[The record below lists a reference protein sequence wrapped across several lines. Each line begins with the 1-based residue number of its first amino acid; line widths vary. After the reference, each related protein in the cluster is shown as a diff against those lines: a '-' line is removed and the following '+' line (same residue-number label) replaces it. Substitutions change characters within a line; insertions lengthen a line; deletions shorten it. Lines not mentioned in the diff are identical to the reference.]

1 VKRKDVV
8 FVSDVMCAFFAALR
22 SGALLLLLNVL
33 LGPAVSFDGTIG
45 DAAVSGFLSLFDGV
59 ALSHRDLIDKA
70 YRGGAASVR
79 LLLVFDG
86 VAVNDAKAQLRPF
99 DRAHFVNV
107 IRALEVAHDAKDS
120 HLISQHLKGL
130 VGCVRLLST
139 SSGCN
144 VTGLV
149 AAHVAGIIGGA
160 SDVSVVGAT
169 DWIAKFEAEQK
180 VSSASADLLDKI
192 RVVRDAHV
200 DGAHA
205 VAVDDPHLERAT
217 QALASAE
224 VTVNAPKP
232 AKPRSSRKTAAAAAA
247 AQVDDGA
254 SASTAPRCNVE
265 VAILEARGEA
275 DFAVAGAAALLAQ
288 QKNTI
293 VGVVALDTDIVV
305 DLSLEALALSN
316 LENIYWLQTATHGL
330 HGVQLAALVADT
342 PAIHWVIA
350 AYVSGRDSSPRACT
364 MGFGVVLKCLAKL
377 PAGALDDVARDVKGG
392 ARLRDWLPAVLHN
405 VEPEVELTQAHLDA
419 FDKHEQARA
428 AARACGLR
436 GAEALLAG
444 TVASVNVD
452 QLRVALGQR
461 LPLLLGVF
469 ERYVV
474 TRAAGLQQPQQP
486 TWSIRHQKLGVG
498 AFERAS
504 HADLTHARAKV
515 LERKADDA
523 KAKATAKATADAKA
537 KAEAQLAREAKIAE
551 REAQTRLESDKRHAA
566 ARARAAPAP
575 VKVVF
580 DEEIAARRKRRSEKR
595 AQRAAEIKEL
605 VAEAQARKAK
615 ADDRARRRAEAEK
628 AEPIEVKAPKAEA
641 KAALPLKVSVL
652 NGGRGVAGEPTLFSV
667 EAPGSTAVP
676 FVRLLV
682 QVRRTG
688 GTLPLVADF
697 VGRSPLDRRA
707 GAAPSTQFA
716 LFSIILPPGEWSA
729 DVVYEGGYAASAYEG
744 GTLRREAVELRD
756 RLRAKAGPPIFGQSD
771 KFSVLPAD
779 LGNVYISTTSWPQLL
794 DDRTNKD
801 EFKAWRDENGTIG
814 AVRLGLGGA
823 GELRASA
830 AVFCRDSGANVSDL
844 YDLRVQAELVQRQR
858 RAPAAAAAAADD
870 DNDNASAG
878 EMDVDAD
885 TGAAAAA
892 TTAAT
897 SATAAAADADSR
909 AAETVTP
916 LTIVSAGAR
925 FRGEGRQF
933 ALRRSNVAVHGPCV
947 VRVVLT
953 ATAKAGEQAPV
964 TRTIEVPVAS
974 FCFGDDKQC
983 VLGDAVPVPPTD
995 KSKLKAYEKLRK
1007 KVVRSDTNGP
1017 KLRAPGK
1024 MFGRDDGQAG
1034 AASGNCGTLAYHAPT
1049 DALRDDVLDKLVHIA
1064 IQLDA
1069 FESERRD
1076 WHVGQGGE
1084 DNNNASSRGRG
1095 DDDADAAGEGQGP
1108 PQGWRRR
1115 GCCTCTRRSRGGSA
1129 VVRAE

>member
-1 VKRKDVV
+1 
-8 FVSDVMCAFFAALR
+8 
-22 SGALLLLLNVL
+22 
-33 LGPAVSFDGTIG
+33 
-45 DAAVSGFLSLFDGV
+45 
-59 ALSHRDLIDKA
+59 
-70 YRGGAASVR
+70 
-79 LLLVFDG
+79 
-86 VAVNDAKAQLRPF
+86 
-99 DRAHFVNV
+99 
-107 IRALEVAHDAKDS
+107 
-120 HLISQHLKGL
+120 
-130 VGCVRLLST
+130 
-139 SSGCN
+139 
-144 VTGLV
+144 
-149 AAHVAGIIGGA
+149 
-160 SDVSVVGAT
+160 
-169 DWIAKFEAEQK
+169 
-180 VSSASADLLDKI
+180 
-192 RVVRDAHV
+192 
-200 DGAHA
+200 
-205 VAVDDPHLERAT
+205 
-217 QALASAE
+217 
-224 VTVNAPKP
+224 
-232 AKPRSSRKTAAAAAA
+232 
-247 AQVDDGA
+247 
-254 SASTAPRCNVE
+254 
-265 VAILEARGEA
+265 
-275 DFAVAGAAALLAQ
+275 
-288 QKNTI
+288 
-293 VGVVALDTDIVV
+293 
-305 DLSLEALALSN
+305 
-316 LENIYWLQTATHGL
+316 
-330 HGVQLAALVADT
+330 
-342 PAIHWVIA
+342 
-350 AYVSGRDSSPRACT
+350 
-364 MGFGVVLKCLAKL
+364 
-377 PAGALDDVARDVKGG
+377 
-392 ARLRDWLPAVLHN
+392 
-405 VEPEVELTQAHLDA
+405 
-419 FDKHEQARA
+419 
-428 AARACGLR
+428 
-436 GAEALLAG
+436 
-444 TVASVNVD
+444 
-452 QLRVALGQR
+452 
-461 LPLLLGVF
+461 
-469 ERYVV
+469 
-474 TRAAGLQQPQQP
+474 
-486 TWSIRHQKLGVG
+486 
-498 AFERAS
+498 
-504 HADLTHARAKV
+504 LTHARAKV

-756 RLRAKAGPPIFGQSD
+756 RLRAKAGGPPVLGLSD
-771 KFSVLPAD
+771 KFAVLPAD

-794 DDRTNKD
+794 DERTTKH
-801 EFKAWRDENGTIG
+801 EFETWRDENGTIG

-830 AVFCRDSGANVSDL
+830 AIFCRESGANVSDL

-858 RAPAAAAAAADD
+858 RAPAAAAAADD
-870 DNDNASAG
+870 DNNDTATVG
-878 EMDVDAD
+878 ELDVDAD
-885 TGAAAAA
+885 TGAAA
-892 TTAAT
+892 AAT

-909 AAETVTP
+909 AAVVETVTP

-1069 FESERRD
+1069 FESERRIGTLAKAAKTTTTPAA
-1076 WHVGQGGE
+1076 VAVATTTPTQQEKGKGRRKGGDGAAAVPVPVAAE
-1084 DNNNASSRGRG
+1084 AAAPSFAPSEVTIGDNNRSINMLQGVGERARVNEVQCAKDNLVRAVRLLARLRVALQLKADLVRVGGKAAFLPVAQRIAEQLLHAKIDG
-1095 DDDADAAGEGQGP
+1095 DDGDDSDDDSNEAAAGDDNDFELVDVPDEEEEMGASRAAAVAVEVSSQQLFFFFFFFFFLNSFAGEGG
-1108 PQGWRRR
+1108 RR
-1115 GCCTCTRRSRGGSA
+1115 GGGCSRGNGE
-1129 VVRAE
+1129 RYL

>member
-1 VKRKDVV
+1 
-8 FVSDVMCAFFAALR
+8 
-22 SGALLLLLNVL
+22 
-33 LGPAVSFDGTIG
+33 
-45 DAAVSGFLSLFDGV
+45 
-59 ALSHRDLIDKA
+59 
-70 YRGGAASVR
+70 
-79 LLLVFDG
+79 
-86 VAVNDAKAQLRPF
+86 
-99 DRAHFVNV
+99 
-107 IRALEVAHDAKDS
+107 
-120 HLISQHLKGL
+120 
-130 VGCVRLLST
+130 
-139 SSGCN
+139 
-144 VTGLV
+144 
-149 AAHVAGIIGGA
+149 
-160 SDVSVVGAT
+160 
-169 DWIAKFEAEQK
+169 
-180 VSSASADLLDKI
+180 
-192 RVVRDAHV
+192 
-200 DGAHA
+200 
-205 VAVDDPHLERAT
+205 
-217 QALASAE
+217 
-224 VTVNAPKP
+224 
-232 AKPRSSRKTAAAAAA
+232 
-247 AQVDDGA
+247 
-254 SASTAPRCNVE
+254 
-265 VAILEARGEA
+265 
-275 DFAVAGAAALLAQ
+275 
-288 QKNTI
+288 
-293 VGVVALDTDIVV
+293 
-305 DLSLEALALSN
+305 
-316 LENIYWLQTATHGL
+316 
-330 HGVQLAALVADT
+330 
-342 PAIHWVIA
+342 
-350 AYVSGRDSSPRACT
+350 
-364 MGFGVVLKCLAKL
+364 L

-461 LPLLLGVF
+461 PPLLLGVL
-469 ERYVV
+469 ERYMV
-474 TRAAGLQQPQQP
+474 TRAAGAQQPQQP

-756 RLRAKAGPPIFGQSD
+756 RLRAKAGGPPVLGLSD
-771 KFSVLPAD
+771 KFAVLPAD

-794 DDRTNKD
+794 DERTTKH
-801 EFKAWRDENGTIG
+801 EFETWRDENGTIG
-814 AVRLGLGGA
+814 AVRLGLGDA

-830 AVFCRDSGANVSDL
+830 AIFCRESGANVSDL

-870 DNDNASAG
+870 DNDTATVG
-878 EMDVDAD
+878 EMNVDD
-885 TGAAAAA
+885 DGAAAAA
-892 TTAAT
+892 TTT
-897 SATAAAADADSR
+897 ATAAAADADSR
-909 AAETVTP
+909 AAVVEAVSA

-925 FRGEGRQF
+925 LKGKGWQF
-933 ALRRSNVAVHGPCV
+933 ALRRSNVAAHGPCV

-953 ATAKAGEQAPV
+953 ATAKAGAGEQAPV
-964 TRTIEVPVAS
+964 IRVIEVPVAS
-974 FCFGDDKQC
+974 FSFGDDKQC

-995 KSKLKAYEKLRK
+995 KAKLMAYEKLRK
-1007 KVVRSDTNGP
+1007 KVFRDDTNGP

-1024 MFGRDDGQAG
+1024 KFGRDDGQAG
-1034 AASGNCGTLAYHAPT
+1034 AATGNCGTLAYHAPT

-1069 FESERRD
+1069 FESERRIGTLAKAAKTTTTPAA
-1076 WHVGQGGE
+1076 VAVATTTPTQQEKGKGRRKGGDGAAAVPVPVAAE
-1084 DNNNASSRGRG
+1084 AAAAAPSFAPSEVTIGDNNRSINMLQGVGERARVSELQCAKDNLVRAVRLLARLRVALQLKADLVRVGGKAAFLPVAQRIAEQLLHAKIDG
-1095 DDDADAAGEGQGP
+1095 DDGDDSDDDSNEAAAGDDNDLELVDVPDEEEEMGASRAAAVAVEVSSQQLFFFFFFFFFLNSFAGEGG
-1108 PQGWRRR
+1108 RR
-1115 GCCTCTRRSRGGSA
+1115 GGGCSRGNGE
-1129 VVRAE
+1129 RYL